1 MKNSLSKE
9 ELKNDLLYDT
19 LKALSSSLQSLNI
32 PLYVVGATARD
43 VMMKLLGED
52 EVRRRTND
60 LDVAIALQDWS
71 DFDRVKK
78 KLEQNHFNK
87 VKDKQKFIYKGEA
100 NDNDFE
106 VDVVPFGNIA
116 VNEQICWPPEG
127 NPVMSVR
134 CFDDVMAHSMD
145 VSVGDEI
152 TFKIAPLYGQFLI
165 KFDAWIDRHAKTDKD
180 AVDMFYFLNSYFN
193 VKVMNDSVPPD
204 EIYASD
210 DDKELTHEV
219 LSARWLA
226 YDISKILSTEH
237 LVYYI
242 EIIEEEL
249 KKEENSLLLYHFM
262 NNISEDKEDRYELCF
277 DIWSE
282 IRNFLSKELEVRNDE
297 NQMFFH

>member
-1 MKNSLSKE
+1 MMKNSLSKE

-19 LKALSSSLQSLNI
+19 LKALSSSLQGLKI

-43 VMMKLLGED
+43 VMMKLLCED

-60 LDVAIALQDWS
+60 LDVAIALQNWS
-71 DFDRVKK
+71 DFDRVKE
-78 KLEQNHFNK
+78 KLEQNHFKK
-87 VKDKQKFIYKGEA
+87 VKDKQKFFYKGEA

-145 VSVGDEI
+145 VSVDDEI

-165 KFDAWIDRHAKTDKD
+165 KFDTWIDRHAKTDKD
-180 AVDMFYFLNSYFN
+180 AVDMFYFLNSYYR
-193 VKVMNDSVPPD
+193 VKVMNDSMPPD
-204 EIYASD
+204 EIYVSD
-210 DDKELTHEV
+210 DDKEPTYEV
-219 LSARWLA
+219 LSAWWLA

-249 KKEENSLLLYHFM
+249 KKEEKSLLLYHFM

-282 IRNFLSKELEVRNDE
+282 IRNFLKKELEVRSNE
-297 NQMFFH
+297 N

>member
-152 TFKIAPLYGQFLI
+152 TFKIAPLYGQFQI

-180 AVDMFYFLNSYFN
+180 AVDMFYFLSSYFN

>member
-1 MKNSLSKE
+1 MKNSLAKE

-32 PLYVVGATARD
+32 PFYVVGATARD

-71 DFDRVKK
+71 DFDRVKE
-78 KLEQNHFNK
+78 KLEQNHFKK
-87 VKDKQKFIYKGEA
+87 VEDKQKFIYKGEA

-134 CFDDVMAHSMD
+134 SFDDVMAHSMD

-165 KFDAWIDRHAKTDKD
+165 KFDTWIDRHAKTDKD

-204 EIYASD
+204 EIYAND

-282 IRNFLSKELEVRNDE
+282 IRNFLKKELEVRSNE

>member
-19 LKALSSSLQSLNI
+19 LKALSSSLQGLKI

-43 VMMKLLGED
+43 VMMKLLCED

-60 LDVAIALQDWS
+60 LDVAIALQNWS
-71 DFDRVKK
+71 DFDRVKE
-78 KLEQNHFNK
+78 KLEQNHFKK
-87 VKDKQKFIYKGEA
+87 VKDKQKFFYKGEA

-145 VSVGDEI
+145 VSVDDEI

-165 KFDAWIDRHAKTDKD
+165 KFDTWIDRHAKTDKD
-180 AVDMFYFLNSYFN
+180 AVDMFYFLNSYYR
-193 VKVMNDSVPPD
+193 VKVMNDSMPPD
-204 EIYASD
+204 EIYVSD
-210 DDKELTHEV
+210 DDKEPTYEV

-249 KKEENSLLLYHFM
+249 KKKKRVCCYIIL
-262 NNISEDKEDRYELCF
+262 
-277 DIWSE
+277 
-282 IRNFLSKELEVRNDE
+282 
-297 NQMFFH
+297 

>member
-19 LKALSSSLQSLNI
+19 LKALSSSLQGLNI
-32 PLYVVGATARD
+32 PLHVVGATARD
-43 VMMKLLGED
+43 VMMKLLCED

-60 LDVAIALQDWS
+60 LDVAIALQNWS
-71 DFDRVKK
+71 DFDRVKE
-78 KLEQNHFNK
+78 KLEQNHFKK
-87 VKDKQKFIYKGEA
+87 VKDKQKFFYKGEA

-134 CFDDVMAHSMD
+134 CFNDVMAHSMD
-145 VSVGDEI
+145 VSVDDEI

-165 KFDAWIDRHAKTDKD
+165 KFDTWIDRHAKTDKD
-180 AVDMFYFLNSYFN
+180 AVDMFYFLNSYYR
-193 VKVMNDSVPPD
+193 VKVMNDSMPPD
-204 EIYASD
+204 EIYVSD
-210 DDKELTHEV
+210 DDKEPTYEV

-242 EIIEEEL
+242 DIIEEEL
-249 KKEENSLLLYHFM
+249 KKEEKSLLLYHFM
-262 NNISEDKEDRYELCF
+262 NNISEGKEDRYELCF

-282 IRNFLSKELEVRNDE
+282 IRNFLKKNWR
-297 NQMFFH
+297 